1 MGSKSREPIARRRR
15 YSIGVG
21 VLFASAFLAAC
32 SIHDP
37 RPRLVDAV
45 MVQKASSVT
54 EWSKVDPDFAD
65 VLRDV
70 SRTTANVLTGPWS
83 VEINDVAGPG
93 FRIAFEGSGKLG
105 MAAAVPVAEDGYFL
119 TVAHAVDTA
128 ERITLVAWVEDAEFS
143 GPRQATP
150 RIVWAPATRRGPD
163 IALLHADFGSVES
176 FEMADRPYL
185 AQPVGVTGSS
195 AMMRMAVDSGKG
207 SELTRFSS
215 AAMGRV
221 VKVGKARG
229 GKQGPAYRLI
239 RHDAPTV
246 HGDSGGALV
255 DEQGN
260 LLGVN
265 ATVHPPSWLAWI
277 PYVGVRLSLAVDGV
291 SFRSQ
296 AIQPDFAWLRNVIET
311 DRQRHLTP

>member
-1 MGSKSREPIARRRR
+1 MGSTSREPKDRRRR
-15 YSIGVG
+15 YSIGIAVIFAA
-21 VLFASAFLAAC
+21 VLFAAC
-32 SIHDP
+32 SIQDP

-45 MVQKASSVT
+45 MVRKASSVAG
-54 EWSKVDPDFAD
+54 WSDPVFAEM
-65 VLRDV
+65 LRDV
-70 SRTTANVLTGPWS
+70 SRNTANVLTGPWS
-83 VEINDVAGPG
+83 VDINEVAGG
-93 FRIAFEGSGKLG
+93 GSRIAFEGSGKLG

-128 ERITLVAWVEDAEFS
+128 EQLTLVAWVEDAGFS
-143 GPRQATP
+143 GLRQATP
-150 RIVWAPATRRGPD
+150 RIVWAPGSDRGPD
-163 IALLHADFGSVES
+163 IALLHADLGPVQS
-176 FEMADRPYL
+176 FETANGLYL
-185 AQPVGVTGSS
+185 TKPVGVTGSS
-195 AMMRMAVDSGKG
+195 AMMRMAILAETE

-215 AAMGRV
+215 VAIGRV
-221 VKVGKARG
+221 VKVGRTRG

-296 AIQPDFAWLRNVIET
+296 AIQPDFAWLRNAIET
-311 DRQRHLTP
+311 DRQRRLTP